1 MPTLAIAILFILTYA
16 FYVFVVKDPELNYEA
31 NIGQNVIELVDSYKK
46 SENDLF
52 YNEQAIKYSLIKAT
66 EKFANNGG
74 VKEECN
80 KVWVLNSIN
89 CSPNLEDNFEE
100 ILKQELTNYNLELQE
115 FSMNDNIINIEL
127 SDNTYSSKKRNFEF
141 RYTVKHEFKYDSLI
155 DFGKIN
161 ALKNSIE
168 SCPVDKRINQCLL
181 EGSLE
186 GSNTIY
192 FTIENNKNTF
202 TLSPLP
208 EFKKINFKFG
218 INNENRGEVK
228 F

>member
-31 NIGQNVIELVDSYKK
+31 NIGQNVIELVNSYKK

-52 YNEQAIKYSLIKAT
+52 YNEQAIEYSLIKAT

-80 KVWVLNSIN
+80 KIWILDSMN
-89 CSPNLEDNFEE
+89 CNPSLEDNFKE

-115 FSMNDNIINIEL
+115 FSINDNVVSVKL
-127 SDNTYSSKKRNFEF
+127 PDTTYSSKKRNFEF
-141 RYTVKHEFKYDSLI
+141 KYAVKQEFKYGSLI
-155 DFGKIN
+155 DFEKIN
-161 ALKNSIE
+161 ALKQGIE
-168 SCPVDKRINQCLL
+168 SCSGDKKVNECV
-181 EGSLE
+181 EGGSLE

-208 EFKKINFKFG
+208 EFKKISFKFG

>member
-31 NIGQNVIELVDSYKK
+31 NIGQNVIELVNSYKK

-80 KVWVLNSIN
+80 KIWILDSMN
-89 CSPNLEDNFEE
+89 CNPSLEDNFKE

-115 FSMNDNIINIEL
+115 FSINDNVVSVKL
-127 SDNTYSSKKRNFEF
+127 PDTTYSSKKRNFEF
-141 RYTVKHEFKYDSLI
+141 KYAVKQEFKYGSLI
-155 DFGKIN
+155 DFEKIN
-161 ALKNSIE
+161 ALKQGIE
-168 SCPVDKRINQCLL
+168 NCSGDKKVSECL
-181 EGSLE
+181 EGGSLE

-208 EFKKINFKFG
+208 EFKKISFKFG